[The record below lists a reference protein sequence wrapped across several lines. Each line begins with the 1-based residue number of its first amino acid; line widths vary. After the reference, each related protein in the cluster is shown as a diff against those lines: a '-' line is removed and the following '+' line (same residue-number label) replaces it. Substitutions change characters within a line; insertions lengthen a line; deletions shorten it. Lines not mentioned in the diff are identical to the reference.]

1 MNTRTQVEAIFGS
14 RKKCPRVR
22 SSSFCFPP
30 PPFSTMKLALL
41 ASTLSAAAAFAPASQ
56 QSARVATV
64 VEAVPEYWD
73 ADYSKEPG
81 VTAPVSFMCLQQLTI
96 IL

>member
-1 MNTRTQVEAIFGS
+1 MTM
-14 RKKCPRVR
+14 
-22 SSSFCFPP
+22 
-30 PPFSTMKLALL
+30 MKLALL

-81 VTAPVSFMCLQQLTI
+81 VTAPVKCCNTNNNI
-96 IL
+96 IINSLFWI

>member
-1 MNTRTQVEAIFGS
+1 M
-14 RKKCPRVR
+14 
-22 SSSFCFPP
+22 
-30 PPFSTMKLALL
+30 MKLALL
-41 ASTLSAAAAFAPASQ
+41 ASTLSAAAAFAPAASQ

>member
-1 MNTRTQVEAIFGS
+1 M
-14 RKKCPRVR
+14 
-22 SSSFCFPP
+22 
-30 PPFSTMKLALL
+30 MKLALL

-81 VTAPVSFMCLQQLTI
+81 VTAPVSFSFKCCNTNNNII
-96 IL
+96 ILDSLFWI

>member
-1 MNTRTQVEAIFGS
+1 MAK
-14 RKKCPRVR
+14 RKVLT
-22 SSSFCFPP
+22 SLLLVV
-30 PPFSTMKLALL
+30 STMMKLALL

>member
-1 MNTRTQVEAIFGS
+1 M
-14 RKKCPRVR
+14 
-22 SSSFCFPP
+22 
-30 PPFSTMKLALL
+30 MKLALL

-81 VTAPVSFMCLQQLTI
+81 VTAPVSF
-96 IL
+96 

>member
-1 MNTRTQVEAIFGS
+1 
-14 RKKCPRVR
+14 
-22 SSSFCFPP
+22 
-30 PPFSTMKLALL
+30 MKLALL

-73 ADYSKEPG
+73 ADFSKEPG
-81 VTAPVSFMCLQQLTI
+81 VTAPVSRMCCNKFNI
-96 IL
+96 ITLDHLFGYNTFI